1 MSINIKKISSSKDNF
16 SAKSIGSEDFS
27 LDVSSD
33 KVGHTLNKVPLI
45 KSYEQRYERQNKI
58 GRASCRERVSAEV

>member
-33 KVGHTLNKVPLI
+33 KVGHTLNKVPFG
-45 KSYEQRYERQNKI
+45 KYNVNST
-58 GRASCRERVSAEV
+58 S